1 MHSMFEWRV
10 SIKIDEIVLVQRMG
24 LLLLFLLRLRMVDDG
39 GSSTPFQRL

>member
-10 SIKIDEIVLVQRMG
+10 SIKIDETVLVQQMG
-24 LLLLFLLRLRMVDDG
+24 LLLFLLWLRMVDDG